1 MRDGGWNLNG
11 IRANERLV
19 LPGRTCDTKLDRIHK
34 DNWIVQGWTNQM
46 ISTTFWGAGRVEIKF
61 ANCFNE
67 GEVTVLVDGVEIAK
81 SKSYGKETTATFNVE
96 DSSFLEIKTDDRSII
111 RIKDFQINCGT
122 LTIFNLNINYMKKQ
136 IPLLFYFTFQNHL
149 ICS

>member
-1 MRDGGWNLNG
+1 MRDGGWSLNG

-61 ANCFNE
+61 ANCNKE

-81 SKSYGKETTATFNVE
+81 SKSYGKETTATFNLE
-96 DSSFLEIKTDDRSII
+96 EGSLLEIKTDDRAII
-111 RIKDFQINCGT
+111 RINDFQIDCGK
-122 LTIFNLNINYMKKQ
+122 LSIFYLNIN
-136 IPLLFYFTFQNHL
+136 FTN
-149 ICS
+149 